1 MRRKKSFWLE
11 FIPAFILVFAL
22 AIAFSFVLT
31 KSFLFAQEK
40 ADESLLTPERIFSSR
55 EFVSERF
62 GPAKWLPD
70 GLSYTVVEKSKEF
83 EGGMDV
89 VQVDARTGERRVLVP
104 ASSLIEP
111 GKSAPLRIEDYN
123 WSADGNLLL
132 IYTNSSR
139 VWRLNTRGDYWVC
152 DMKSG
157 RLKKLGAKFEPSSLM
172 FAKFSPVARKV
183 AYVYQNNI
191 YVEDIDSSKVEQLTR
206 DGSDNIIN
214 GTSDWVYEEEFSL
227 RDGFRWSPDGRRIA
241 FWRFDTSSIQD
252 FYLINNTD
260 SLYPRIIPIK
270 YPKVGTLNAD
280 CKIGIVEVEGGRVEF
295 INLPGDPRKDYYL
308 PRMEWAGNS
317 EIIFQRLNRRQN
329 NNQVMIY
336 DLNSA
341 SLRTIFTDED
351 AAWVEVIDDFI
362 WLERGRSLL
371 WLSERDG
378 WRHIYLVDS
387 GGKPARQITRGKFDV
402 IDIAGVDERGGWLYF
417 IASPDDAT
425 RRYLYRVNFR
435 AALAGKAQPQ
445 RVTPEGFL
453 GTNAYDLAPG
463 CRFAFH
469 TYSKLDQPPIINLVS
484 LPHHRVVRP
493 LVKNEA
499 LKAKVER
506 LSRRPVEFFKV
517 DIGEAVLDGWCIK
530 PPDFQENKRYP
541 LIVYVYGEPAGQ
553 TVVDRWGGNN
563 YLWHLLLAQK
573 GYVVVS
579 IDNRGTPAPRGREW
593 RKCIYRKVGILA
605 PVDQA
610 KAVKALLERWPWL
623 DEKRVG
629 VWGWSGGGQMTL
641 NAMFKFP
648 DLYRTGIA
656 IAFVSDQLLYDT
668 IYQERYMG
676 LPEDNPEGYREGS
689 PIHFAGNLKGNLL
702 IIHGTGD
709 DNVHYQ
715 SFERLVNELVARN
728 KLFSMMAYPNR
739 SHGISE
745 GENTTLHLYRTMLDF
760 WLKNL

>member
-1 MRRKKSFWLE
+1 MNQGKS
-11 FIPAFILVFAL
+11 
-22 AIAFSFVLT
+22 
-31 KSFLFAQEK
+31 
-40 ADESLLTPERIFSSR
+40 DEGLLTPERIFSSR

-62 GPAKWLPD
+62 GPARWLPD
-70 GLSYTVVEKSKEF
+70 GRSYTVVEKSKEV
-83 EGGMDV
+83 EGGMDIV
-89 VQVDARTGERRVLVP
+89 RVDAKTGERRVLVS
-104 ASSLIEP
+104 ASSLLDP
-111 GKSAPLRIEDYN
+111 GKSGPLRIDDYS

-132 IYTNSSR
+132 VYTNSRR
-139 VWRLNTRGDYWVC
+139 VWRLNTRGDYWVF
-152 DMKSG
+152 DRTSG
-157 RLKKLGAKFEPSSLM
+157 RLKKLGVNFEPSSLM
-172 FAKFSPVARKV
+172 FAKISPVARKV
-183 AYVYQNNI
+183 AYVFRNNI
-191 YVEDIDSSKVEQLTR
+191 YVEDIDGSTVEQLTR

-241 FWRFDTSSIQD
+241 FWRFDTSSIKD

-260 SLYPRIIPIK
+260 SLYPRLIPIK

-280 CKIGIVEVEGGRVEF
+280 CKIGLVEVESGRVEF
-295 INLPGDPRKDYYL
+295 IKLPGDPRKDYYL
-308 PRMEWAGNS
+308 PRMDWAGNS
-317 EIIFQRLNRRQN
+317 EIIFQHLNRLQN
-329 NNQVMIY
+329 KNQVMIY
-336 DLNSA
+336 DLA
-341 SLRTIFTDED
+341 GAKLKTIFTDED
-351 AAWVEVIDDFI
+351 AAWVEVMDDFVWI
-362 WLERGRSLL
+362 DRGRSLL

-378 WRHIYLVDS
+378 WRHVYLVDRD
-387 GGKPARQITRGKFDV
+387 GKPARQITRGQFDV
-402 IDIAGVDERGGWLYF
+402 VDIAGVDEKGGWLYY

-425 RRYLYRVNFR
+425 RRYLYRINFR
-435 AALAGKAQPQ
+435 TALAGRAQPQ
-445 RVTPEGFL
+445 RVTPGGL
-453 GTNAYDLAPG
+453 VGTNTYDLAPG
-463 CRFAFH
+463 CGYAFH
-469 TYSKLDQPPIINLVS
+469 THSRLDVPPAISLVS
-484 LPHHRVVRP
+484 LPEHRVVRP
-493 LVKNEA
+493 LAKNEA

-506 LSRRPVEFFKV
+506 LNRRTVEFFKV
-517 DIGEAVLDGWCIK
+517 DIGEAVLDGWCLK
-530 PPDFQENKRYP
+530 PPDFQESKRYP
-541 LIVYVYGEPAGQ
+541 VIVYVYGEPAAQ

-573 GYVVVS
+573 GYVVIS

-593 RKCIYRKVGILA
+593 RKCVYRKVGIIA

-610 KAVKALLERWPWL
+610 KAVKSLLEKRPWL

-656 IAFVSDQLLYDT
+656 VAFVSDQLLYDT

-715 SFERLVNELVARN
+715 SFERLVNELIARN

-745 GENTTLHLYRTMLDF
+745 GENTTLHLYRTMLAF